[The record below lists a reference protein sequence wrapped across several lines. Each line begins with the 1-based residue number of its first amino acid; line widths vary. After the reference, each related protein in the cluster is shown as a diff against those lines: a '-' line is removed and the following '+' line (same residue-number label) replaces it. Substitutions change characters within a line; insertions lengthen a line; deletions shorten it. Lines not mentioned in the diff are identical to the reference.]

1 LKVNDYSA
9 EGVAII
15 RAMES
20 LKPENERG
28 CYDPLA
34 VQFLSTKYRILIK
47 FTFLAK
53 IIFWLLVRRRLPC
66 ATDQVVAR
74 APYYDEYLKEC
85 IDSGI
90 KQLVILGA
98 GYDTKAYRF
107 NELKGRVK
115 VFEVDLPTIQ
125 KVKIDRVKKIF
136 GFLPDYVVYV
146 PIDFNKEKLEKRLF
160 ESAYDGNLKTLFIWE
175 GVTYYISAEAV
186 DETLAFVSKNACE
199 GSSIIFDYI
208 FKSVVDGTCEL
219 EEAREWRQIHLGFG
233 EALFGIAEGT
243 IDKFLSDRGFCQ
255 IHNVTPELLQSTY
268 FRRASKGRRVAPYM
282 PTVHATVK
290 PRQWNSLVPKGDMAG
305 HLP

>member
-1 LKVNDYSA
+1 MKVTDYSA
-9 EGVAII
+9 EGVAIV
-15 RAMES
+15 RAVES

-28 CYDPLA
+28 CYDPI
-34 VQFLSTKYRILIK
+34 VVKFLSTKYRIISK
-47 FTFLAK
+47 SPFLAK

-66 ATDQVVAR
+66 STDEAVAR
-74 APYYDEYLKEC
+74 TPYYDDYLKEC

-98 GYDTKAYRF
+98 GYDTRAYRF

-146 PIDFNKEKLEKRLF
+146 PINFNTEKLDKRLF
-160 ESAYDGNLKTLFIWE
+160 DSGYDRNLKTLFIWE

-186 DETLAFVSKNACE
+186 DETLAFVAENSGE
-199 GSSIIFDYI
+199 GSSIIFNYI
-208 FKSVVDGTCEL
+208 FKSVVDGTCKL

-233 EALFGIAEGT
+233 EALFGIEEGT

-255 IHNVTPELLQSTY
+255 IHNVTPEFLQSTY

-290 PRQWNSLVPKGDMAG
+290 PRQ
-305 HLP
+305 